1 MNHLV
6 IGNKNYSS
14 WSLRPWI
21 LLKEKGIEFKETKIP
36 LYLQNSREQILKY
49 SPAAKVPVYFY
60 KETPVWDSLAICET
74 IAEIYPEKHCWPQSF
89 DMRAIARSVSFEM
102 HSGFHNIR
110 ETLPMNCRTKMKFAP
125 IKSELQA
132 EIDRICDIWKTCRKQ
147 NPNAGEFL
155 FGEFSIADAMYAP
168 IVIRFD
174 RYGIDVGA
182 VEKQYIKSIL
192 SLESTQQWIDE
203 AISERE
209 IIEQAELG

>member
-1 MNHLV
+1 
-6 IGNKNYSS
+6 
-14 WSLRPWI
+14 
-21 LLKEKGIEFKETKIP
+21 
-36 LYLQNSREQILKY
+36 
-49 SPAAKVPVYFY
+49 
-60 KETPVWDSLAICET
+60 
-74 IAEIYPEKHCWPQSF
+74 
-89 DMRAIARSVSFEM
+89 
-102 HSGFHNIR
+102 
-110 ETLPMNCRTKMKFAP
+110 MKFAP

-132 EIDRICDIWKTCRKQ
+132 EIYRICDIWKTCRKQ

-192 SLESTQQWIDE
+192 SLESMQQWIDE